1 MDVDEEPVSKFKNLS
16 EVIKELDEI
25 KLFLNNGCAREASA
39 VTSAVDMVTSLHIAS
54 MKQTTLHDYKI
65 NYFQDVSQIIIIVQL
80 LVYS

>member
-1 MDVDEEPVSKFKNLS
+1 MKS
-16 EVIKELDEI
+16 I

-54 MKQTTLHDYKI
+54 MKHTTLHDYKI
-65 NYFQDVSQIIIIVQL
+65 NYFGDVSQIIVIVQL

>member
-1 MDVDEEPVSKFKNLS
+1 MIWMWMKSLCLSLS

-39 VTSAVDMVTSLHIAS
+39 VTSAVDMVTSLHIPS

-65 NYFQDVSQIIIIVQL
+65 NYFEDVSQIIIIVQL

>member
-1 MDVDEEPVSKFKNLS
+1 MKSLCLSLS

-54 MKQTTLHDYKI
+54 MKHTTLHDYI
-65 NYFQDVSQIIIIVQL
+65 
-80 LVYS
+80 